1 MKELSNVSLVK
12 YTQLPDVFRKVLG
25 GYTFTGIV
33 NFYTFT
39 AINPSTE
46 HHVEGIVIKSTG
58 SWIRVRMPD
67 GVKLECKLKGQF
79 RVMEIKHT
87 NPVAIGDH
95 VEVELTPGDSHG
107 MITRIRERNNY
118 IIRKATKLSKVSHI
132 IAANLDH
139 AYLIVTMAHP
149 RTSNGFID
157 RFLVTAEA
165 YYIPASLIFNKID
178 LYTPGLMMAMEELSL
193 IYEKAGYSC
202 YQVSALRGDGV
213 ARIRELLDGKVSLF
227 SGHSGAG
234 KSALIKAIDPALK
247 PRIGML
253 SEIHQKGM
261 HTTTFAEMYELSHK
275 GFIVDTP
282 GIKEFGLIDFQ
293 KTEIPR
299 CFPEM
304 DRLLPFCQY
313 KNCSHTHEPGC
324 AVKSGIDTGAV
335 SMLRYNSYISILND
349 S

>member
-1 MKELSNVSLVK
+1 
-12 YTQLPDVFRKVLG
+12 
-25 GYTFTGIV
+25 
-33 NFYTFT
+33 
-39 AINPSTE
+39 
-46 HHVEGIVIKSTG
+46 
-58 SWIRVRMPD
+58 MPD
-67 GVKLECKLKGQF
+67 GTKLECKLKGQF
-79 RVMEIKHT
+79 RVMDIKHT

-95 VEVELTPGDSHG
+95 VEVEQLAGDSHG
-107 MITRIRERNNY
+107 MITHIRERENY

-139 AYLIVTMAHP
+139 AYLIVTMAKP

-157 RFLVTAEA
+157 RFLVTAA
-165 YYIPASLIFNKID
+165 GYHIPASLIFNKID
-178 LYTPGLMMAMEELSL
+178 IYNPDLLQSMEDLIP

-202 YQVSALRGDGV
+202 YRVSALRGDGV
-213 ARIRELLDGKVSLF
+213 DRIRELLREKVSLF

-234 KSALIKAIDPALK
+234 KSALIKALDSSLT
-247 PRIGML
+247 PRTGTL
-253 SEIHQKGM
+253 SQTHQKGM
-261 HTTTFAEMYELSHK
+261 HTTTFAEMYELSNR

-282 GIKEFGLIDFQ
+282 GIKEFGLIDFD

-304 DRLLPFCQY
+304 ESLLPYCQY

-324 AVKSGIDTGAV
+324 AVKSGLETGAV
-335 SMLRYNSYISILND
+335 SWLRYNSYLSILND